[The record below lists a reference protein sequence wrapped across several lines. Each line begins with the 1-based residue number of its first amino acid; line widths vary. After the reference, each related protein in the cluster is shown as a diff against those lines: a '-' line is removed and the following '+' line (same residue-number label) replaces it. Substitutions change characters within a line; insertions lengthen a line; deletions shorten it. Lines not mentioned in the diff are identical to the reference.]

1 MNTRGA
7 GRTGAWMVSL
17 ALAAVLPA
25 CGSGDAGTTPATP
38 ERTRI
43 AAGTFN
49 VVGTEEAA
57 QNGLVVDIGSG
68 PIGVPNSGTV
78 EIVADWTSPS
88 NNIDIYFFL
97 GSCVS
102 AQAVRGDCTI
112 ANRSSSTTTK
122 PERLTIFGVPAGNYS
137 VGFANL
143 GLTNET
149 GSFEVFLTR

>member
-1 MNTRGA
+1 MSVRRPA
-7 GRTGAWMVSL
+7 RAWMAAV

-25 CGSGDAGTTPATP
+25 CGSGDAGTTPTTP
-38 ERTRI
+38 TRTRI

-57 QNGLVVDIGSG
+57 RNGLVVDIGSG
-68 PIGVPNSGTV
+68 PIGVPNFGTV

-88 NNIDIYFFL
+88 NNIDILFFL

-122 PERLTIFGVPAGNYS
+122 PERLSIIGVPAGNYS

-143 GLTNET
+143 GLTDET
-149 GSFEVFLTR
+149 GTFEVFLTR